1 MSTAHYPSK
10 VLLLGE
16 YTIIQNSAALAIP
29 YMHYKSYWSDQPLS
43 GNFENTI
50 DASFSKQSL
59 QKIALDL
66 KALDRPLLD
75 LNQLEK
81 DLKNGLWLCTNSPM
95 GYGLGS
101 SGAVCA
107 AIYDRYALQ
116 KTSDLQLLKQD
127 LALLEHSFH
136 GKSSGIDPLIA
147 YVKQPLWVHADKTI
161 HSIQLPKKKEGA
173 IFLIDTKL
181 PRISTPLINFFVA
194 SCEQANFNQSFVR
207 PVSAFVDKAIHA
219 LIEGDFKN
227 LMQSIQ
233 VISELQL
240 AFLPPMIPSLVQEL
254 WQMGL
259 DSNDFYLKI
268 CGAGGGG
275 FMLGFA
281 YDWEKVKGHFDD
293 FEILQLFEL

>member
-1 MSTAHYPSK
+1 MSIPHYPSK

-29 YMHYKSYWSDQPLS
+29 YTHYKSYWNDDPLS
-43 GNFENTI
+43 SSFENTI
-50 DASFSKQSL
+50 DPSFSKQSL

-66 KALDRPLLD
+66 KSLDRPLLNLKQLEED
-75 LNQLEK
+75 LN
-81 DLKNGLWLCTNSPM
+81 NGLWLCTNSPM

-107 AIYDRYALQ
+107 AIYDRYGLQ

-147 YVKQPLWVHADKTI
+147 YIKQPLWVHSDKSI
-161 HSIQLPKKKEGA
+161 EPIQLPKRKEGS
-173 IFLIDTKL
+173 IFLIDTQL

-194 SCEQANFNQSFVR
+194 SCEQAEFNQSFVA
-207 PVSAFVDKAIHA
+207 PVSSAVDKAIHA
-219 LIEGDFKN
+219 LIEGNFKS

-233 VISELQL
+233 VISELQF
-240 AFLPPMIPSLVQEL
+240 AFLPPMVPSVVHEL
-254 WQMGL
+254 WQRGL
-259 DSNDFYLKI
+259 DSNDFYIKI

-281 YDWEKVKGHFDD
+281 PDWEKVKQHFDE
-293 FEILQLFEL
+293 FETLQLL

>member
-1 MSTAHYPSK
+1 MNTYPSK

-29 YMHYKSYWSDQPLS
+29 YTYYKSYWSDHILS

-50 DASFSKQSL
+50 DPSFSKQSL
-59 QKIALDL
+59 QKIAVDL
-66 KALDRPLLD
+66 KSLNYPLLD

-81 DLKNGLWLCTNSPM
+81 DLSDGLWFCTNSPM

-116 KTSDLQLLKQD
+116 KIADLQLLKQE

-147 YVKQPLWVHADKTI
+147 YIKQPLWVHSDK
-161 HSIQLPKKKEGA
+161 SIQPIELPTKKEGA
-173 IFLIDTKL
+173 IFLIDTQL
-181 PRISTPLINFFVA
+181 PRISTPLINFFVE
-194 SCEQANFNQSFVR
+194 SCEQADFNSSFVA
-207 PVSAFVDKAIHA
+207 PVSLAVDKAIYA
-219 LIEGDFKN
+219 LIKGNFND
-227 LMQSIQ
+227 LMSSIQ
-233 VISELQL
+233 LISELQL
-240 AFLPPMIPSLVQEL
+240 AYLPPMIPTVVQEL
-254 WQMGL
+254 WQKGL
-259 DSNDFYLKI
+259 NSNDFYLKI

-281 YDWEKVKGHFDD
+281 YDWKSVKQHFDA
-293 FEILQLFEL
+293 FEVLQLL

>member
-1 MSTAHYPSK
+1 MPTSLYPSK

-29 YMHYKSYWSDQPLS
+29 YTHYRSYWSDHTS
-43 GNFENTI
+43 ANTFENTI
-50 DASFSKQSL
+50 DVDFSKQSL

-66 KALDRPLLD
+66 KSLDRPLLD
-75 LNQLEK
+75 LKQLEE
-81 DLKNGLWLCTNSPM
+81 DLNNGLWFCTNSPM

-116 KTSDLQLLKQD
+116 KTDDLQVLKED

-147 YVKQPLWVHADKTI
+147 YIKQPLWVHADKSI
-161 HSIQLPKKKEGA
+161 ESIQLPKKKEGA
-173 IFLIDTKL
+173 IFLIDTRL
-181 PRISTPLINFFVA
+181 PRISTPLINFFVS
-194 SCEQANFNQSFVR
+194 SCEQADFNHSFVH
-207 PVSAFVDKAIHA
+207 PVSAAVDEAIHA
-219 LIEGDFKN
+219 LIEGKFTD

-240 AFLPPMIPSLVQEL
+240 AFLPPMVPSVVQEL
-254 WQMGL
+254 WQKGL
-259 DSNDFYLKI
+259 DSNAFYLKI

-281 YDWEKVKGHFDD
+281 HDWEKVKPHFEA
-293 FEILQLFEL
+293 FEVLQLL

>member
-1 MSTAHYPSK
+1 MNTYPSK

-29 YMHYKSYWSDQPLS
+29 YTYYKSYWSDHILS

-50 DASFSKQSL
+50 DPSFSKRSL
-59 QKIALDL
+59 QKIAVDL
-66 KALDRPLLD
+66 KSLNYPLLD

-81 DLKNGLWLCTNSPM
+81 DLSDGLWFCTNSPM

-116 KTSDLQLLKQD
+116 KTVDLQLLKQE
-127 LALLEHSFH
+127 LAILEHSFH

-147 YVKQPLWVHADKTI
+147 YIKQPLWVHSDK
-161 HSIQLPKKKEGA
+161 SIQSIELPTKKEGA
-173 IFLIDTKL
+173 VFLIDTQL
-181 PRISTPLINFFVA
+181 PRVSTPLINFFVE
-194 SCEQANFNQSFVR
+194 SCEQVDFNSSFVA
-207 PVSAFVDKAIHA
+207 PVSLAVDKAIHA
-219 LIEGDFKN
+219 LIEADFN
-227 LMQSIQ
+227 HLMSSIQ
-233 VISELQL
+233 LISELQL
-240 AFLPPMIPSLVQEL
+240 AYLPPMIPTVVQEL
-254 WQMGL
+254 WQKGL
-259 DSNDFYLKI
+259 NSNDFYLKI

-281 YDWEKVKGHFDD
+281 YDWESVKQHFDA
-293 FEILQLFEL
+293 FEVLQLL

>member
-1 MSTAHYPSK
+1 MLTANYPSK
-10 VLLLGE
+10 ILLLGE

-29 YMHYKSYWSDQPLS
+29 YTHYKSCWSDHPS
-43 GNFENTI
+43 AKNFENTI
-50 DASFSKQSL
+50 EPSFSKQSL
-59 QKIALDL
+59 QKIVVDL
-66 KALDRPLLD
+66 KSLNYPLLD

-81 DLKNGLWLCTNSPM
+81 DLNEGLWLCTNSPM

-107 AIYDRYALQ
+107 AIYDRYGLQ
-116 KTSDLQLLKQD
+116 KTKDLQLLKQE

-147 YVKQPLWVHADKTI
+147 YVKQPLWVHPDKTI

-173 IFLIDTKL
+173 IFLIDTQL

-207 PVSAFVDKAIHA
+207 PVSASVDKAIHA

-240 AFLPPMIPSLVQEL
+240 AFLPPMIPSLVREL
-254 WQMGL
+254 WQQGL

-281 YDWEKVKGHFDD
+281 YDWENVKQHFDG
-293 FEILQLFEL
+293 FETLQLL

>member
-1 MSTAHYPSK
+1 VNSYPSK
-10 VLLLGE
+10 ILLLGE

-29 YMHYKSYWSDQPLS
+29 YTHYKSYWSDHSLPDS
-43 GNFENTI
+43 FENTI
-50 DASFSKQSL
+50 DAAFSKQSL

-66 KALDRPLLD
+66 KSLDRPLLD
-75 LNQLEK
+75 LNQLEE
-81 DLKNGLWLCTNSPM
+81 DLANGLWLCTNSPM

-107 AIYDRYALQ
+107 AIYDRYCLQ
-116 KTSDLQLLKQD
+116 KTTDLQILKQE

-147 YVKQPLWVHADKTI
+147 YVKQPLWVHSDK
-161 HSIQLPKKKEGA
+161 SIQSVDLPKQKKGA
-173 IFLIDTKL
+173 IFLIDTQL
-181 PRISTPLINFFVA
+181 PRISTPLINFFVK
-194 SCEQANFNQSFVR
+194 SCEQADFNRLFVSH
-207 PVSAFVDKAIHA
+207 VSSTVDKAIQA
-219 LIEGDFKN
+219 LIEGNFKD
-227 LMQSIQ
+227 LMSSIQ

-240 AFLPPMIPSLVQEL
+240 AHLPPMIPTVVREL
-254 WQMGL
+254 WQEGL

-281 YDWEKVKGHFDD
+281 SDWEKVSSSFDS
-293 FEILQLFEL
+293 FETLQLL

>member
-1 MSTAHYPSK
+1 VNSYPSK
-10 VLLLGE
+10 ILLLGE

-29 YMHYKSYWSDQPLS
+29 YTHYKSYWSDHSLPD
-43 GNFENTI
+43 NFENTI
-50 DASFSKQSL
+50 DSSFSKQSL

-66 KALDRPLLD
+66 KSLDRPLLD
-75 LNQLEK
+75 LNQLEE
-81 DLKNGLWLCTNSPM
+81 DLSNGLWLCTNSPM

-107 AIYDRYALQ
+107 AIYARYGLQ
-116 KTSDLQLLKQD
+116 KTTDLQVLKQD

-147 YVKQPLWVHADKTI
+147 YVKQPLWVHSDK
-161 HSIQLPKKKEGA
+161 SIQSVDLPKQKEGA
-173 IFLIDTKL
+173 IFLIDTQL
-181 PRISTPLINFFVA
+181 PRVSTPLINFFVK
-194 SCEQANFNQSFVR
+194 SCEQADFNHAFVR
-207 PVSAFVDKAIHA
+207 PVSNAVDKAIHA
-219 LIEGDFKN
+219 LIEGTFKD
-227 LMQSIQ
+227 LMPSIQ

-240 AFLPPMIPSLVQEL
+240 THLPPMIPTVVREL
-254 WQMGL
+254 WQKGL

-281 YDWEKVKGHFDD
+281 SDWEKVSSSFDS
-293 FEILQLFEL
+293 FETLQLL